1 MYTLFTD
8 FFYYNYKDET
18 ELRARSN
25 TFGEEKCEFRKNYN
39 LVNHFHSRFRKKAL
53 PIFPSPD

>member
-25 TFGEEKCEFRKNYN
+25 TFGEEKCEFSKNYN
-39 LVNHFHSRFRKKAL
+39 LVDTNFYIL
-53 PIFPSPD
+53 LVD